1 MKTLQL
7 TCDCL
12 ESESR
17 CPGGFAWS
25 LVMLEFA
32 CFCSEP
38 KVLDFLLGPSGMAL
52 TDNKPHNWSHL
63 FFLTLQEPS
72 QPSKHSPKAHTSPNP
87 QREASPPS
95 RKGTPAQLLFPGA
108 LCCFLSSASSLTLV
122 VSASL
127 PVSCLNTRSFCLFS
141 SLHLPYAQALLWT
154 GSSEDGELRDRL
166 WFPQRCSGSR

>member
-7 TCDCL
+7 TCSCL

-38 KVLDFLLGPSGMAL
+38 KALGFLLGPSGMAL

-72 QPSKHSPKAHTSPNP
+72 QPSHQSTIQKHIRPLIPSGKQAPPPGKAH
-87 QREASPPS
+87 
-95 RKGTPAQLLFPGA
+95 L
-108 LCCFLSSASSLTLV
+108 LSSSSLVPFAAFCLQHP
-122 VSASL
+122 ASL
-127 PVSCLNTRSFCLFS
+127 WLFLLPSLWAACTLEAFVCFPLRIFLMHKHFCG
-141 SLHLPYAQALLWT
+141 QAA
-154 GSSEDGELRDRL
+154 
-166 WFPQRCSGSR
+166 QRCSGSRWYGQ

>member
-7 TCDCL
+7 TCSCL

-38 KVLDFLLGPSGMAL
+38 MALGFLLGPSGMAL

-95 RKGTPAQLLFPGA
+95 RKAHL
-108 LCCFLSSASSLTLV
+108 LSSSSLVPFAAFCLQHP
-122 VSASL
+122 ASL
-127 PVSCLNTRSFCLFS
+127 WLLVLPSLWAACTLEAFVCFPLCIFLMHKHFCG
-141 SLHLPYAQALLWT
+141 QAA
-154 GSSEDGELRDRL
+154 
-166 WFPQRCSGSR
+166 QRCSGSRWYGQ